1 MEWSLDRQNDGLIIL
16 GKKVEIWKCLGRWKI
31 ECWKKKKNVILRGYV
46 VWDNLVADM
55 VWTHSKRW

>member
-1 MEWSLDRQNDGLIIL
+1 MEKRWRFENVWVDGKLN
-16 GKKVEIWKCLGRWKI
+16 VE
-31 ECWKKKKNVILRGYV
+31 KKKKNVILRGYV